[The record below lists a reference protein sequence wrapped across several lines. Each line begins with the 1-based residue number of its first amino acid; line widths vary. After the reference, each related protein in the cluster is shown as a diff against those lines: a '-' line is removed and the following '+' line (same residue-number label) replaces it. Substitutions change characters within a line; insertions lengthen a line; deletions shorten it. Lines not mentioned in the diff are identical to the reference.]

1 MGMYSGI
8 GSFAKKYND
17 GGLVVTDPRA
27 GTSRF
32 GSYEEWKTSL
42 DPKVSEGMTED
53 QLRSL
58 YSAMMQNPFGGGGI
72 RGGGSNTSTGS
83 TLPSYASANEDGKVV
98 IPENITNRQFIQ
110 LLNTLGY
117 FDDADD
123 YDYDWLL
130 KHFSAGSDAGDGT
143 WLAQKYNTP
152 NSDLDVSAIANM
164 GFTDQNKGVFTRLFQ
179 LVNSGSQ
186 AGGFTFGG
194 PSVGQPT
201 GGSPDDETSNYV
213 PRPLTLGPR
222 PTGGVEGA
230 PYYSLSDVL
239 VTSSEQPNLYDRFD
253 PYPEG
258 GFEVTDPYS
267 GAVTQSSPY
276 PAAPPLP
283 NITPVTTSATPVDGT
298 VGDPTTGTG
307 TTGTG
312 TTGTGT
318 TDTGTTGT
326 GTTDTGTTDTGT
338 TDTGTT
344 DTGTTP
350 SAPVPGL
357 PSYEVISS
365 AIMNVAGVDPG
376 PRKYDFDFLSG
387 QERAYQRK
395 RARQH
400 TADIFGQYLG
410 RGAEHSAMDY
420 YSDKILEAFDLGG
433 QRGRQRY
440 FDIVDEI
447 RNSEEGQLFAGSGRN
462 PLAPTMDYYATP
474 QPYYADSMAAV
485 DFSQEYLNPAD
496 FAGVDNYIHGKRGIL
511 QGQQVKQGS
520 LRNLST
526 QDFMNILAGQSGT
539 GSYGGDLIYD
549 PNQGIIYSGVSDRM
563 GADQQQAFMSALEGA
578 RSNSAV
584 PFLVDPSLLTDVEK
598 TRTRQLYGG
607 DGGTTSTRIGDTQ
620 YFVNDDGTISALDV
634 KDIEY
639 NSSPSF
645 GPGPGFAE
653 GGIVDVYSGDMA
665 NLQTTGE
672 GIESFLNPERSKA
685 TLRRNLAKLAPR
697 PTAPVMQQGIMPMAR

>member
-17 GGLVVTDPRA
+17 GGSVPLVGSDSS
-27 GTSRF
+27 GS
-32 GSYEEWKTSL
+32 GSYEQWKASL

-83 TLPSYASANEDGKVV
+83 RLPSYASTNEDGKVV
-98 IPENITNRQFIQ
+98 IPENITNRQFIE

-152 NSDLDVSAIANM
+152 NSDLDVSAIAGMN
-164 GFTDQNKGVFTRLFQ
+164 FTDQNKDVFTRLFQ
-179 LVNSGSQ
+179 LVNRGSQ
-186 AGGFTFGG
+186 AGGFNFNFSGGITGQPGEGFGDTVATEG
-194 PSVGQPT
+194 TSYRPVFSGQPPT
-201 GGSPDDETSNYV
+201 GGALEQ
-213 PRPLTLGPR
+213 
-222 PTGGVEGA
+222 

-258 GFEVTDPYS
+258 GFQSTDPYS

-283 NITPVTTSATPVDGT
+283 NITPVTTSATTVDGT
-298 VGDPTTGTG
+298 VGDPTDGTSD
-307 TTGTG
+307 TT
-312 TTGTGT
+312 T
-318 TDTGTTGT
+318 TDTTPADTTPADT
-326 GTTDTGTTDTGT
+326 TPADTTTTDINTTTQQTNRSQAADRY
-338 TDTGTT
+338 
-344 DTGTTP
+344 
-350 SAPVPGL
+350 APDAEG
-357 PSYEVISS
+357 YIRT
-365 AIMNVAGVDPG
+365 AGFRDIDPYIYG
-376 PRKYDFDFLSG
+376 
-387 QERAYQRK
+387 K
-395 RARQH
+395 RA
-400 TADIFGQYLG
+400 T
-410 RGAEHSAMDY
+410 
-420 YSDKILEAFDLGG
+420 
-433 QRGRQRY
+433 
-440 FDIVDEI
+440 
-447 RNSEEGQLFAGSGRN
+447 
-462 PLAPTMDYYATP
+462 
-474 QPYYADSMAAV
+474 
-485 DFSQEYLNPAD
+485 
-496 FAGVDNYIHGKRGIL
+496 L
-511 QGQQVKQGS
+511 QGQKVRQGS
-520 LRNLST
+520 RRNLSA
-526 QDFMNILAGQSGT
+526 QEFMDVLAGQGGT
-539 GSYGGDLIYD
+539 GAYGGDLIYD
-549 PNQGIIYSGVSDRM
+549 PDRGIIYSGVSDRM
-563 GADQQQAFMSALEGA
+563 DEARQQAFMSEIEKA
-578 RSNSAV
+578 RNRQSV
-584 PFLVDPSLLTDVEK
+584 PFYVDPSLMTDVEEARFRSLTGGSGMAA
-598 TRTRQLYGG
+598 TRV
-607 DGGTTSTRIGDTQ
+607 GDTQ
-620 YFVNDDGTISALDV
+620 YFVNDDGTITALDV

-639 NSSPSF
+639 GFS
-645 GPGPGFAE
+645 PGFAE